1 MATRIK
7 ICGITTKE
15 VARLC
20 VHQGVDAIGLVF
32 YPGSPRAV
40 SAEKAEFI
48 VKGLSPFTQIVGLFM
63 NASRDEVTTVLK
75 KVPLTLL
82 QFHGEEDVSFCESF
96 KRPYLKSIGMG
107 QTVNI
112 EEYMSLY
119 PSARGFLL
127 DSNARGMAGGT
138 GHTFDWS
145 TIPPELRGTIILAGG
160 LNIDNIA
167 EAIRTIQPYAVDLS
181 SGVESSK
188 GVKNPTL
195 IKEFIQEIKR
205 AENNF

>member
-7 ICGITTKE
+7 ICGVTTKE
-15 VARLC
+15 VAQLC

-32 YPGSPRAV
+32 CPTSSRAV
-40 SAEKAEFI
+40 SGEKAKAI
-48 VKGLSPFTQIVGLFM
+48 VRGLSPFTQIVGLFM
-63 NASRDEVTTVLK
+63 NASREEVASVLD

-82 QFHGEEDVSFCESF
+82 QFHGEEEASFCESF

-107 QTVNI
+107 KTI
-112 EEYMSLY
+112 DIRKYMGLY
-119 PSARGFLL
+119 QSARGFLL
-127 DSNARGMAGGT
+127 DSNVRGMAGGS

-145 TIPPELRGTIILAGG
+145 TIPSELKRTIILAGG

-167 EAIRTIQPYAVDLS
+167 EAIRTVQPYAVDLS

-188 GVKNPTL
+188 GVKSPAL

-205 AENNF
+205 VENNF